1 MDKISRIICDE
12 LDLRAYA
19 VTSLDTAREIT
30 RIHNT
35 SVNATVAMGRA
46 VASTALLSATL
57 KPESDQ
63 TITMKFSGDGPLK
76 ELHIQADARGNL
88 RGYVSNPRP
97 DDTEDLGGLNFSRAI
112 GAGFLSIIRDL
123 GLREP
128 YTSTMPLMYG
138 DIARDISYFLASSEQ
153 VPSALLLGLELDR
166 EGIISASGGILIQTF
181 PHTPASSIEIVEK
194 AIQSMKIPLGHA
206 LLEGADIHSIVSELM
221 GNRPLEI
228 SSENSLRAKCRCSRE
243 MLKSAFSGIQEEE
256 LLLMIEEDHGAEV
269 TCTFCSRVYHFSEDE
284 LRNILKKNS
293 TAG

>member
-19 VTSLDTAREIT
+19 VTSPDTARQIT

-46 VASTALLSATL
+46 VTSAALLSATL

-63 TITMKFSGDGPLK
+63 TITLKFSGDGPLR

-97 DDTEDLGGLNFSRAI
+97 DDRADLGGLNFSRAI
-112 GAGFLSIIRDL
+112 GAGFLSIIRAL

-181 PHTPASSIEIVEK
+181 PHTPVSSIEIVEK
-194 AIQSMKIPLGHA
+194 AIQSMKIPLGQA
-206 LLEGADIHSIVSELM
+206 LLEGADIHSIASELM

-228 SSENSLRAKCRCSRE
+228 SSENSLRARCRCSRE
-243 MLKSAFSGIQEEE
+243 MLKSAFSGIQEKE

-269 TCTFCSRVYHFSEDE
+269 TCTFCREVYRFAEDE
-284 LRNILKKNS
+284 LRNMLKENS